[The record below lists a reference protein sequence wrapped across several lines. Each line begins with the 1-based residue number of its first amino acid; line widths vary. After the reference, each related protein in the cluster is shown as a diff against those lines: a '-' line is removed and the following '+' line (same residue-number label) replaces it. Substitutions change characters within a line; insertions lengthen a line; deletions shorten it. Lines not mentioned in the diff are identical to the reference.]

1 MPKLECQNVW
11 KVYGARPAA
20 YSDLASRGAVRPSDL
35 TSLREAGATV
45 AAADVSFRVET
56 GEILVLMGLSGSGKS
71 TVLRCI
77 SQLVAPSVGT
87 IRLDGENL
95 SEMSSRDLIE
105 LRRHK
110 MGMVFQNFGLL
121 PHLTVL
127 ENVEFPL
134 KVQRIAPSVR
144 GARAREMVGV
154 VGLAGKEDAYPS
166 ELSGGQQQRV
176 GIARSLASDPE
187 LWLLDE
193 PFSALDPLIRR
204 QLQEEFLRLQRDLK
218 KTIVFVTH
226 DIMEALRVGD
236 RIAIMKDGM
245 IVQIGTPQEIVLNPV
260 NEYVA
265 RFTAEV
271 PPYRVQKVGCIMEG
285 LPGSAT
291 ADQVLSKIPPLN
303 SDMSV
308 EDAFKHFRDRD
319 RLPVVDAEGKLVGQL
334 TASRLVAQLV
344 KN

>member
-1 MPKLECQNVW
+1 MQPDDIRK
-11 KVYGARPAA
+11 
-20 YSDLASRGAVRPSDL
+20 
-35 TSLREAGATV
+35 LRESGAII
-45 AAADVSFRVET
+45 AAADVSFDVNV

-77 SQLVAPSVGT
+77 SQLVQPSAGT
-87 IRLDGENL
+87 IRLDGECL
-95 SEMSSRDLIE
+95 SSMSPSDLVE
-105 LRRHK
+105 VRRHK

-121 PHLTVL
+121 PHLTVV

-134 KVQRIAPSVR
+134 KVQRTALAVR
-144 GARAREMVGV
+144 RERALEMVAL
-154 VGLAGKEDAYPS
+154 VGLAGKENAYPY

-176 GIARSLASDPE
+176 GIARSLASEPD

-236 RIAIMKDGM
+236 RIAIMKDGL
-245 IVQIGTPQEIVLNPV
+245 IVQIGTPQDIVLNPV

-271 PPYRVQKVGCIMEG
+271 PRYRVQKVGCIMEG
-285 LPGSAT
+285 LSGDLNVSADLST
-291 ADQVLSKIPPLN
+291 ALSC
-303 SDMSV
+303 DMAV
-308 EDAFKHFRDRD
+308 EDAFEHFRDRD
-319 RLPVVDAEGKLVGQL
+319 RVPVVDADGRLVGQL
-334 TASRLVAQLV
+334 TASRIVNHLA